1 MVLYNSMLRF
11 VIALLFLTTPTLAA
25 ELKIVVPSASDGYAM
40 NARVFGK
47 YLSRYLAEK
56 PTIVIQE
63 VPGAFSLS
71 AANYLYNVAPK
82 DGTVIGTFY
91 RNIPFLGALGGTNV
105 NYDARKFTWIGS
117 TADGRHDAYMLWS
130 NKPGPIERYRTEE
143 LIIGSENITTANPAV
158 LVRDITKIKVKE
170 VTGYNN
176 SAAARLAVDRNEVD
190 AVIYGLIGIRSG
202 KSEWIKPDSKVF
214 PLIQFG
220 NGRVR
225 HKDYPTVP
233 ALEEYAD
240 NKTILSVYESQN
252 ILIRP
257 FVAPPGISPARAS
270 ELREAFNKAVTDPE
284 FLEEA
289 TKVKI
294 DVNPIDWKESES
306 IVDATYKAPES
317 ALNYLRDMK

>member
-1 MVLYNSMLRF
+1 MLRF
-11 VIALLFLTTPTLAA
+11 VIALLFLTTSTLAA
-25 ELKIVVPSASDGYAM
+25 ELRIVVPSASDGYAM

-47 YLSRYLAEK
+47 YLSRYLPEK

-91 RNIPFLGALGGTNV
+91 RNISFLGALGGTNV

-143 LIIGSENITTANPAV
+143 IIIGSENITTANPVV

-202 KSEWIKPDSKVF
+202 KSEWIKSDSKVF

-220 NGRVR
+220 NGLVR

-233 ALEEYAD
+233 TLEEYAD
-240 NKTILSVYESQN
+240 DKTILSVYESQN

-257 FVAPPGISPARAS
+257 FVAPPGISPARAK
-270 ELREAFNKAVTDPE
+270 ELRGAFNKAVSDLE
-284 FLEEA
+284 FLVEA
-289 TKVKI
+289 ARAKI
-294 DVNPIDWKESES
+294 DVNPIDWEDSEA
-306 IVDATYKAPES
+306 IVSATYNAPES
-317 ALNYLRDMK
+317 SLNYLRDMK

>member
-1 MVLYNSMLRF
+1 MLRF

>member
-11 VIALLFLTTPTLAA
+11 VIALVFLTTSTLAA
-25 ELKIVVPSASDGYAM
+25 ELRIVVPSASDGYAM

-47 YLSRYLAEK
+47 YLSRYLPEK

-71 AANYLYNVAPK
+71 AANYMYNVAPK

-91 RNIPFLGALGGTNV
+91 RNISFLGALGGTNV

-117 TADGRHDAYMLWS
+117 TADGRQDAYMLWS

-143 LIIGSENITTANPAV
+143 LIIGSENITTANPVV

-176 SAAARLAVDRNEVD
+176 SATARLAVDRNEVD

-233 ALEEYAD
+233 TLEEYTD
-240 NKTILSVYESQN
+240 DKTILNVYESQN

-257 FVAPPGISPARAS
+257 FVAPPGISYSRAS
-270 ELREAFNKAVTDPE
+270 ELREAFNKAVSDPE

-289 TKVKI
+289 TKAKI
-294 DVNPIDWKESES
+294 EVNPIDWKESEA
-306 IVDATYKAPES
+306 IVSATYKAPES

>member
-1 MVLYNSMLRF
+1 MMLYNGMLKII
-11 VIALLFLTTPTLAA
+11 IALMFLTTSTFAA

-47 YLSRYLAEK
+47 YLSKYLPEK
-56 PTIVIQE
+56 PTVVIQE

-117 TADGRHDAYMLWS
+117 TADGRQDAYILWS
-130 NKPGPIERYRTEE
+130 NKPGPIERYRNEE
-143 LIIGSENITTANPAV
+143 LVIGSENIATANPV
-158 LVRDITKIKVKE
+158 DLVRDILKLKVKK
-170 VTGYNN
+170 VMGYNN
-176 SAAARLAVDRNEVD
+176 PPTARLAVDRNEVD
-190 AVIYGLIGIRSG
+190 AVIYGLIGIKSG
-202 KSEWIKPDSKVF
+202 KSDWLTTDSKVF

-233 ALEEYAD
+233 TLEEYTDD
-240 NKTILSVYESQN
+240 NTILNVYESQN

-257 FVAPPGISPARAS
+257 FAAPPGISPTRAS
-270 ELREAFNKAVTDPE
+270 ELREAFNKAVSDPE

-289 TKVKI
+289 ARAKI
-294 DVNPIDWKESES
+294 EVNPIDWKESEA
-306 IVDATYKAPES
+306 IVSATYKAPES
-317 ALNYLRDMK
+317 ALNYLKDMK